1 MQNVENEIIL
11 LSQWAKGNHKED
23 IDIFEPQIFHH
34 RKLFEAI
41 RDGATITQIG
51 ANQDKY
57 GITIAELYGA
67 DGYGAFYYGARGD
80 ALKTQ
85 QQAYMQKLNAAE
97 PGEQHQWIDKLTEV
111 TNVINA
117 KESTPRTANFS
128 DLFMKELNERQSER
142 NPHYGLKPVDRDT
155 EGLHRGQLI
164 VLSAR
169 PGSGKSALALQIT
182 NHVIREG
189 YKVLYLPLE
198 MTEYETFQRMIIQE
212 QVVYNAQ
219 EAKRPT
225 TEQLRDIRSFL
236 DELEN
241 SGLFSMYYG
250 MNQLQDIEKRV
261 KEEQPF
267 LVVVDQLTQVEPGV
281 KVKDIREKYLRITNT
296 LKRLALQENVCILAL
311 HQLNRA
317 STERKKPGIE
327 NLAESDSVGRDA
339 DVVLIL
345 NSDDDEEAMFNELRQ
360 TELIIAKNRQGA
372 IGGKITLHFHGS
384 RYTFSPSAPSRFE
397 GIDKTRH

>member
-1 MQNVENEIIL
+1 MLNLENEITL
-11 LSQWAKGNHKED
+11 LSQWLKGNHKED

-51 ANQDKY
+51 TKMDEY
-57 GITIAELYGA
+57 GISLAELLGN

-80 ALKTQ
+80 ALKEQ
-85 QQAYMQKLNAAE
+85 QQAYMHKLNAAE
-97 PGEQHQWIDKLTEV
+97 PNEQPQWIDKLTEI
-111 TNVINA
+111 TNFINA
-117 KESTPRTANFS
+117 KESTPRSANFA
-128 DLFMKELNERQSER
+128 DLFMKELNERQTER
-142 NPHYGLKPVDRDT
+142 NPRYGLKLLDRDT

-189 YKVLYLPLE
+189 YKAMYLPLE

-345 NSDDDEEAMFNELRQ
+345 NSDDEEEAMFNELRQ

-372 IGGKITLHFHGS
+372 IGGKITLQFSGN
-384 RYTFSPSAPSRFE
+384 RYTFFE
-397 GIDKTRH
+397 TEYRQQPTQDRTRH

>member
-1 MQNVENEIIL
+1 MLSLENEIIL
-11 LSQWAKGNHKED
+11 LSQWALGNHKED
-23 IDIFEPQIFHH
+23 IEIFEPRTFHH
-34 RKLFEAI
+34 SKLFEAI
-41 RDGATITQIG
+41 RDGATVDQIG
-51 ANQDKY
+51 AKSKDY
-57 GITIAELYGA
+57 GITITELFSA
-67 DGYGAFYYGARGD
+67 DGYGMFYYGARGE
-80 ALKTQ
+80 ALKEQ
-85 QQAYMQKLNAAE
+85 QNYYIQCLRDADFEDQ
-97 PGEQHQWIDKLTEV
+97 PQWTEKITEI
-111 TNVINA
+111 TNFINA
-117 KESTPRTANFS
+117 KESTPRSANFS
-128 DLFMKELNERQSER
+128 DLFMKELNERQTER
-142 NPHYGLKPVDRDT
+142 NPRYGLKLVDRDT

-182 NHVIREG
+182 NNVIREG
-189 YKVLYLPLE
+189 YKVMYLPLE

-225 TEQLRDIRSFL
+225 TEQLRNIRSFL

-250 MNQLQDIEKRV
+250 MNQLQDIEKRI

-311 HQLNRA
+311 HQLNRE
-317 STERKKPGIE
+317 STQRKKPGIE

-345 NSDDDEEAMFNELRQ
+345 NSDDEEEAMFNELRQ

-384 RYTFSPSAPSRFE
+384 RYTFSETEYRKTSANN
-397 GIDKTRH
+397 DWH